1 VPQSRRGHP
10 LMTQKFSLT
19 QEAYERLR
27 ADLLACRLQPGERLR
42 INDLCKRLSVSLGA
56 VREALSRLTS
66 EGLVSAEPQLGFSVA
81 PISIIDL
88 QDLTMVRTEIEG
100 PCLRQAIANGD
111 LAWESRIVA
120 AYHRLSRTPHN
131 TPDDPQRLNEAFA
144 SAHAEFHEELVSA
157 CTSSWLLRIRE
168 ILFAQSARYV
178 ALSVPLA
185 RQDRDRN
192 QEHRDL
198 MDAVI
203 ARNGDR
209 AVELMKAHLNLTT
222 RILLDALA
230 APANSEVLYVSRM
243 KADARRADGVK
254 RGTVGIDR

>member
-1 VPQSRRGHP
+1 
-10 LMTQKFSLT
+10 MTQKSSLT

-27 ADLLACRLQPGERLR
+27 ADLLACRLKPGERLR

-66 EGLVSAEPQLGFSVA
+66 EGLVSAEPQLGFRVA
-81 PISIIDL
+81 PISTSDL
-88 QDLTMVRTEIEG
+88 QDLTNVRTEIEG
-100 PCLRQAIANGD
+100 LCLRQAIASGD

-131 TPDDPQRLNEAFA
+131 APDDRKRLNDSFA
-144 SAHAEFHEELVSA
+144 SAHAEFHQELVSA
-157 CTSSWLLRIRE
+157 CTSSWLHRIRH

-178 ALSVPLA
+178 ALSVPLE
-185 RQDRDRN
+185 REDRDRN

-198 MDAVI
+198 MNAVI
-203 ARNGDR
+203 SRDTDR
-209 AVELMKAHLNLTT
+209 AVQLMTAHLNLTT

-230 APANSEVLYVSRM
+230 APENSEAAGHVL
-243 KADARRADGVK
+243 GVAAAASN
-254 RGTVGIDR
+254 RLRSTPSSAA

>member
-1 VPQSRRGHP
+1 
-10 LMTQKFSLT
+10 MTQKFSLT
-19 QEAYERLR
+19 QDAYERLR
-27 ADLLACRLQPGERLR
+27 ADLLSCRLQPGERLR
-42 INDLCKRLSVSLGA
+42 INELCKRLSVSLGA

-66 EGLVSAEPQLGFSVA
+66 EGLVSAEPQLGFRVA
-81 PISIIDL
+81 PISVIDL
-88 QDLTMVRTEIEG
+88 QDLTMVRSEIEG
-100 PCLRQAIANGD
+100 LCLRQAIAHGD

-131 TPDDPQRLNEAFA
+131 APDDPKRLNDEFA

-157 CTSSWLLRIRE
+157 CTSSWLHRMRSM
-168 ILFAQSARYV
+168 LFAQSARYI

-203 ARNGDR
+203 GRHSDR
-209 AVELMKAHLNLTT
+209 AVELMTAHLNLTT
-222 RILLDALA
+222 HILLDALA
-230 APANSEVLYVSRM
+230 APVNSEVLYVSRM
-243 KADARRADGVK
+243 KSDTRRSRSADPSMAE
-254 RGTVGIDR
+254 

>member
-1 VPQSRRGHP
+1 
-10 LMTQKFSLT
+10 MTQKFSLT
-19 QEAYERLR
+19 QDAYERVR
-27 ADLLACRLQPGERLR
+27 ADLLACRLKPGERLR

-66 EGLVSAEPQLGFSVA
+66 EGLVSAEPQLGFRVA
-81 PISIIDL
+81 PISISDL

-100 PCLRQAIANGD
+100 LCLRQAIAEGD

-131 TPDDPQRLNEAFA
+131 APDDPMRLNDDFA
-144 SAHAEFHEELVSA
+144 AAHAEFHQALVSA
-157 CTSSWLLRIRE
+157 CTSPWLHRIRH

-185 RQDRDRN
+185 RRDRDRN

-203 ARNGDR
+203 GRNAER
-209 AVELMKAHLNLTT
+209 AIELMTGHLNLTT
-222 RILLDALA
+222 LILIEALPETSPA
-230 APANSEVLYVSRM
+230 TAPTWKPTPGSGVREASEAPIKQVS
-243 KADARRADGVK
+243 AD
-254 RGTVGIDR
+254 

>member
-1 VPQSRRGHP
+1 MSK
-10 LMTQKFSLT
+10 KFSLT
-19 QEAYERLR
+19 QDAYERLR
-27 ADLLACRLQPGERLR
+27 ADLLACRLRPGERLR
-42 INDLCKRLSVSLGA
+42 INDLCKHLSVSLGA

-81 PISIIDL
+81 PISAIDL
-88 QDLTMVRTEIEG
+88 QDLTMVRIEIEG
-100 PCLRQAIANGD
+100 LCLRQAVEAGD

-131 TPDDPQRLNEAFA
+131 APDDPMRLNDSFA
-144 SAHAEFHEELVSA
+144 SSHASFHQELVSA
-157 CTSSWLLRIRE
+157 CSSPWLHRVRD
-168 ILFAQSARYV
+168 ILFAQSSRYI

-203 ARNGDR
+203 SRDADQ
-209 AVELMKAHLNLTT
+209 AAALMATHLNLTT

-230 APANSEVLYVSRM
+230 APANSHAIEVSR
-243 KADARRADGVK
+243 GNTK
-254 RGTVGIDR
+254 RKVPTG

>member
-1 VPQSRRGHP
+1 
-10 LMTQKFSLT
+10 MTQKFSLT
-19 QEAYERLR
+19 QDAYERLR

-66 EGLVSAEPQLGFSVA
+66 EGLVSAEPQLGFRVA
-81 PISIIDL
+81 PISTSDL

-100 PCLRQAIANGD
+100 LCLRQAIAEGD

-131 TPDDPQRLNEAFA
+131 ADDDPQRLNDAFA
-144 SAHAEFHEELVSA
+144 AAHSEFHEALVSA
-157 CTSSWLLRIRE
+157 CTSTWLHRIRQ

-185 RQDRDRN
+185 RRERNRN

-198 MDAVI
+198 MEAAI
-203 ARNGDR
+203 ERNADR
-209 AVELMKAHLNLTT
+209 AVELMTAHLNLTT
-222 RILLDALA
+222 QILLEALEA
-230 APANSEVLYVSRM
+230 SSNAEALCESTAI
-243 KADARRADGVK
+243 ADLRLDGAKQIVAD
-254 RGTVGIDR
+254 

>member
-1 VPQSRRGHP
+1 
-10 LMTQKFSLT
+10 MTQKFSLT

-42 INDLCKRLSVSLGA
+42 INELCKKLSVSLGA

-66 EGLVSAEPQLGFSVA
+66 EGLVSAEPQLGFRVA
-81 PISIIDL
+81 PISAIDL

-100 PCLRQAIANGD
+100 LCLRQAIAHGD
-111 LAWESRIVA
+111 LVWESRIVA

-131 TPDDPQRLNEAFA
+131 APDDPKRLNDEFA
-144 SAHAEFHEELVSA
+144 SAHAEFHQELVSA
-157 CTSSWLLRIRE
+157 CTSAWLHRLRG
-168 ILFAQSARYV
+168 ILFAQAARYI

-203 ARNGDR
+203 GRNADL
-209 AVELMKAHLNLTT
+209 AVKLMTAHLNLTT

-230 APANSEVLYVSRM
+230 APANREVHYVSRM
-243 KADARRADGVK
+243 NSDARRAHAK
-254 RGTVGIDR
+254 RSVAD